1 MMRVKFLILFFLIFS
16 QYSQVVSKIFNSKEF
31 FLDNGLRV
39 VLIENNRAPIVTQ
52 MIWYNV
58 GSVDENYGKSGL
70 AHFLEHLMFKGTKKF
85 PTNYFSKFIS
95 SNGGSENAFTSF
107 DYTAYYQT
115 IPAEKIEKI
124 IELEADRMQ
133 NLTLTKEQ
141 VSTERKVILEERYQR
156 IDSNPSSILDES
168 LRKSLFPNHTY
179 GTPIIGW
186 EHEIKSLKFNDVFNF
201 YKKYYVPHN
210 ATVVLSGAI
219 DLKTAKKLT
228 KKYYGKIKSNKK
240 TIERLSLSDPNILT
254 NSRIT
259 YNNPDIK
266 QKIWKR
272 IYKISSYKESIKDGI
287 ALDIGLKILAGGST
301 SILYDEF
308 VKKRKMVSAI
318 GGYYQ
323 GMARDKATV
332 YFYAIPN
339 KGIEILELEKLI
351 DENMLDASN
360 NKITKEKFEIQKNNY
375 EYEAI
380 YLRDSVSKPAQI
392 IGEALTIGMSLDEI
406 ENWNE
411 NLKNL
416 TIKDVKAALRKFI
429 KNKNYVTGILG

>member
-133 NLTLTKEQ
+133 NLNLTKEQ

-156 IDSNPSSILDES
+156 ID
-168 LRKSLFPNHTY
+168 
-179 GTPIIGW
+179 
-186 EHEIKSLKFNDVFNF
+186 
-201 YKKYYVPHN
+201 
-210 ATVVLSGAI
+210 
-219 DLKTAKKLT
+219 KT
-228 KKYYGKIKSNKK
+228 
-240 TIERLSLSDPNILT
+240 
-254 NSRIT
+254 
-259 YNNPDIK
+259 
-266 QKIWKR
+266 
-272 IYKISSYKESIKDGI
+272 
-287 ALDIGLKILAGGST
+287 T
-301 SILYDEF
+301 S
-308 VKKRKMVSAI
+308 V
-318 GGYYQ
+318 
-323 GMARDKATV
+323 
-332 YFYAIPN
+332 
-339 KGIEILELEKLI
+339 
-351 DENMLDASN
+351 
-360 NKITKEKFEIQKNNY
+360 
-375 EYEAI
+375 
-380 YLRDSVSKPAQI
+380 
-392 IGEALTIGMSLDEI
+392 
-406 ENWNE
+406 
-411 NLKNL
+411 
-416 TIKDVKAALRKFI
+416 
-429 KNKNYVTGILG
+429 